1 MTRSG
6 PAGGWGALL
15 GAESTAGDSTVAIVA
30 AVALFVLPSGNPSG
44 DRLLDWASAVKVPW
58 GVFIMIGGG
67 IAIGKAFAASG
78 LSADLGDSLV
88 FLSQWPIWLVIPL
101 LCFLATFLTEV
112 TSNTAA
118 ANVAMPI
125 LAAAAVAGGL
135 DPIWLMLPAV
145 LGLNHAFMLP
155 VATAPNA
162 IVYGTGRLTTAQ
174 MAREG
179 LILNFLGVGVISVI
193 CALMLG

>member
-1 MTRSG
+1 M
-6 PAGGWGALL
+6 AAL
-15 GAESTAGDSTVAIVA
+15 
-30 AVALFVLPSGNPSG
+30 ALFVLPRGG
-44 DRLLDWASAVKVPW
+44 GTAGRLLDWQSAVKIPW

-67 IAIGKAFAASG
+67 IAIGKAFEASQ
-78 LSADLGDSLV
+78 LSAQLGRSLA
-88 FLSQWPIWLVIPL
+88 FLGGWPLPVMVVVV
-101 LCFLATFLTEV
+101 CVLATFATEV

-125 LAAAAVAGGL
+125 LAAAAVAGGI

-145 LGLNHAFMLP
+145 FAFNHAFMLP

-162 IVYGTGRLTTAQ
+162 IMYGTGRVTTAR

-179 LILNFLGVGVISVI
+179 LVLNLLGAAIIAGVCLI
-193 CALMLG
+193 ALR